1 MLHFSAMQRGKC
13 FNRRHRRRLPQSPP
27 LSRLLCVRVCMC
39 VCVCVSV
46 CVSHTCQWCANCR
59 VPTASDFWFRLWS
72 VWHVALLLR
81 PSLSLPLSPRCCCH
95 CLSLSVASCT
105 FCIIFEHF
113 SKVLPICLPPKWG
126 AAQSKTI
133 AWITKAFHTF
143 QSNLGEKRM
152 QLGIHS
158 EMCRKI
164 SGRNRL
170 INALCGDA
178 CNLWKGWLWVILC
191 FHYGLQL

>member
-1 MLHFSAMQRGKC
+1 MLHISAMQRGKC
-13 FNRRHRRRLPQSPP
+13 FNRRHRRRLPQSLPP
-27 LSRLLCVRVCMC
+27 FS
-39 VCVCVSV
+39 VCVCV

-72 VWHVALLLR
+72 VWHVPL
-81 PSLSLPLSPRCCCH
+81 PPHSLSLPLPPLCCCH

-126 AAQSKTI
+126 AAQAKTI

-143 QSNLGEKRM
+143 QSNLGKYECSWAFIEKCAGKSM
-152 QLGIHS
+152 G
-158 EMCRKI
+158 ET
-164 SGRNRL
+164 G
-170 INALCGDA
+170 
-178 CNLWKGWLWVILC
+178 
-191 FHYGLQL
+191 